1 MDQFYDFMEREGVV
15 NLYSGKHDS
24 IKGRN
29 CGLSYTPMDDPR
41 QQRTTWTIDQ
51 GIEFLDAQDDRS
63 FFLFLSVF
71 NFLSSKLKITLL
83 IYAPS
88 NFEKSIK
95 LLNVLQ
101 NIFNNSRRLFL
112 IS

>member
-1 MDQFYDFMEREGVV
+1 MIKNICVV
-15 NLYSGKHDS
+15 INNRANYARVKSLLKE
-24 IKGRN
+24 IN
-29 CGLSYTPMDDPR
+29 
-41 QQRTTWTIDQ
+41 
-51 GIEFLDAQDDRS
+51 
-63 FFLFLSVF
+63 
-71 NFLSSKLKITLL
+71 LSSKLKIIFF
-83 IYAPS
+83 IYTPS